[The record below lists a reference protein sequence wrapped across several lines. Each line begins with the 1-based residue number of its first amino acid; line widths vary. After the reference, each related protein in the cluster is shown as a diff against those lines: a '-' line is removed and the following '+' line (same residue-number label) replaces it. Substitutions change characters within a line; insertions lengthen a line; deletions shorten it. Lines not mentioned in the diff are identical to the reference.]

1 MLWRL
6 VARLLLKACVPLLA
20 VAGVLSYGVYLR
32 GGDPGALWKSMA
44 ERSLGQFDKLFA
56 GVQNDTSRAVGAIS
70 RSAAG
75 MAGDEEAA
83 GLTEVFTWKDADG
96 VTHYSTARPNGVSAG
111 TISVD
116 PNVNVL
122 TPVRAPVSQAA
133 AVQAGRVGSQSDVTG
148 EVDGR
153 LPGVA
158 GQVLATRE
166 PAQASRDSADQLPGM
181 DPAQLLRML
190 QAAEK

>member
-6 VARLLLKACVPLLA
+6 VAKILLKACVPLLA
-20 VAGVLSYGVYLR
+20 IAGVLSYGVYLR
-32 GGDPGALWKSMA
+32 GGDPAALWQSVA
-44 ERSLGQFDKLFA
+44 ARSLDQFDKLFA
-56 GVQNDTSRAVGAIS
+56 GVRDDASRAAGAIG

-75 MAGDEEAA
+75 VATASEAE
-83 GLTEVFTWKDADG
+83 GRTTVFTWKDADG
-96 VTHYSTARPNGVSAG
+96 VTHYSTVRPQGVAAG
-111 TISVD
+111 TVSVD

-122 TPVRAPVSQAA
+122 APVRPAVPEPAIESASSTSREAVTEDSAA
-133 AVQAGRVGSQSDVTG
+133 T
-148 EVDGR
+148 

-166 PAQASRDSADQLPGM
+166 PAQSSRDNADQPSGL

>member
-6 VARLLLKACVPLLA
+6 VARILFKASVPLLA
-20 VAGVLSYGVYLR
+20 IAGVLTYGVYLR
-32 GGDPGALWKSMA
+32 GGDPAALWGSVA
-44 ERSLGQFDKLFA
+44 ERGLAQFDKLFA
-56 GVQNDTSRAVGAIS
+56 GVQDDASRAADAIG

-75 MAGDEEAA
+75 LSSSPDSAGR
-83 GLTEVFTWKDADG
+83 TTVFTWQDADG
-96 VTHYSTARPNGVSAG
+96 LTHYSTERPDGVMAG
-111 TISVD
+111 TVSVD

-122 TPVRAPVSQAA
+122 APVRAPEPEPSA
-133 AVQAGRVGSQSDVTG
+133 AVASTG
-148 EVDGR
+148 TSEGVVSTPGGE

-166 PAQASRDSADQLPGM
+166 PAQASRDGADPGAGL

-190 QAAEK
+190 QSADR